1 MPEFTVLKKF
11 EKEARLHA
19 SDMGSSGLPASN
31 PAEYG
36 RLGVF
41 PDTLA
46 RPSGAR
52 QSVTIHSPPPK
63 DPYFLPIAKPRNTQ
77 KKKNSSHLEMPPGY
91 IELQE
96 KGTST
101 VASICYEL
109 YWGIWDGTRRVP
121 HLHVYNCKTRD
132 PSCFHHLL
140 TTVFPPTTISS
151 GSLDSTSNSLP
162 SAPFFTHLFDA
173 LVGGLFSVTNEP
185 LSRSPRLPSHLTSS
199 GADFISTWTPLSFTT
214 PWDDVR
220 GHAPPRPALLNGFAL
235 ILVVLWSVSRLR
247 NDDFTP
253 HCTLNAVLFRKQTG
267 MLKKRRAPTALA
279 IFSSAA
285 SALEFTKCIRICFGL
300 EGHLLWIPTKE
311 FDEMTSVPA
320 AQRASIQL
328 FFRRPD
334 WTLIVLDHNV
344 MISFHV
350 MRLHHV
356 CTQDDLQPGSAIWNY
371 IWSKSHGP
379 VWHLEPE
386 AMLRALRAWRETII
400 ENEDMTAV
408 FVAVKGN
415 QAVNNGYGAQETTD
429 MLWMARIHP
438 CMPIYCIATNSELW
452 DHFVH
457 THREYQLGRLH
468 MLVTTQLANVSGD
481 GAFRFNEDAH
491 IRFLRTVPIYRRAT
505 VRLERD
511 TFLSVVEQNL
521 LNPKATLC
529 DNGTA
534 SLIQEH
540 DNDTPFY
547 QPALEPPVQIAHIR
561 PGTQTK
567 QVPIYRLAIPRVPG
581 SSKKV
586 NVYTPI
592 TAKIPTSWGVTI
604 QSFLEMLPEEDI
616 LKVQHKTTL
625 GPYSFDLFV
634 AAVWSADRVENLP
647 ATKRTPVIYGKS
659 VPVGEEQL
667 EEEEEEED
675 EEEDKEDKELSS
687 DDEEA

>member
-52 QSVTIHSPPPK
+52 QSVTIHSPTPK

-77 KKKNSSHLEMPPGY
+77 KKKKSAWT
-91 IELQE
+91 
-96 KGTST
+96 TSKRTT
-101 VASICYEL
+101 VASC
-109 YWGIWDGTRRVP
+109 TRCPKPPPQVSE
-121 HLHVYNCKTRD
+121 
-132 PSCFHHLL
+132 PSNKLPRSLL
-140 TTVFPPTTISS
+140 
-151 GSLDSTSNSLP
+151 
-162 SAPFFTHLFDA
+162 
-173 LVGGLFSVTNEP
+173 NEY
-185 LSRSPRLPSHLTSS
+185 SHLKNKS
-199 GADFISTWTPLSFTT
+199 AAAI
-214 PWDDVR
+214 
-220 GHAPPRPALLNGFAL
+220 LNGLQITGQLFPVARGKEL
-235 ILVVLWSVSRLR
+235 IFGVSTFL
-247 NDDFTP
+247 
-253 HCTLNAVLFRKQTG
+253 
-267 MLKKRRAPTALA
+267 
-279 IFSSAA
+279 
-285 SALEFTKCIRICFGL
+285 IRICFGL

-320 AQRASIQL
+320 VSRGAKSKTFTIPDHLFHGPPGSSGQASIQL

-386 AMLRALRAWRETII
+386 AMLCALRAWRETII

-429 MLWMARIHP
+429 MLWMARIHS

-468 MLVTTQLANVSGD
+468 MLATTQLANVSGD

-586 NVYTPI
+586 NVSKP
-592 TAKIPTSWGVTI
+592 
-604 QSFLEMLPEEDI
+604 
-616 LKVQHKTTL
+616 
-625 GPYSFDLFV
+625 
-634 AAVWSADRVENLP
+634 
-647 ATKRTPVIYGKS
+647 
-659 VPVGEEQL
+659 
-667 EEEEEEED
+667 
-675 EEEDKEDKELSS
+675 
-687 DDEEA
+687 